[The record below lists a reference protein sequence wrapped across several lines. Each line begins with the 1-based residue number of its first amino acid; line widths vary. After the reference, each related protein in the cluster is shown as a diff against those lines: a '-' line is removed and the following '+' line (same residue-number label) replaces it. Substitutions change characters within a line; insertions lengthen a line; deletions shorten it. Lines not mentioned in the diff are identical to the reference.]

1 VFTRG
6 KERKATLTTRF
17 SLAHL
22 TVLSLA
28 PPEVVEVA
36 ARTGYQTVGLRL
48 LRVMETTPGY
58 PLMDD
63 KPMMRATKT
72 AMAATGVG
80 VLDIELVRI
89 TPEYRSGLARALP
102 GRRRGTWREIR
113 DYVSL

>member
-1 VFTRG
+1 
-6 KERKATLTTRF
+6 LTARF

-48 LRVMETTPGY
+48 IGVAPTPSY

-72 AMAATGVG
+72 ATAATGIG
-80 VLDIELVRI
+80 VLDIKLVRI
-89 TPEYRSGLARALP
+89 TPDIDVASLEPFLAA
-102 GRRRGTWREIR
+102 GA
-113 DYVSL
+113 